1 MKYGIKEQTTEREI
15 VDAVDALLRK
25 SGYRILPQ
33 LRIRTWR
40 PDLVGVKDDEVVI
53 VEAKGHR
60 SDMKKALAQTAL
72 YSTDATSAYLA
83 LPMERIQKGIKKTAE
98 VLGIG
103 LIGVDEAARIVV
115 EASRSKPRPYLVRR
129 IRRTR
134 NVQPPSSG
142 LPRRTSAPAI
152 DRLLR
157 HRRVIDVLI
166 SRPARRFTIRELS
179 QEAKTAYSTTW
190 RLVRDLDSLGV
201 VISERFGTS
210 RVLNL
215 NPQSPIVTEL
225 KRLSSLELAPHRLA
239 ARDFAQQLTG
249 VPEVR
254 QAILFGSVAKR
265 SEAATS
271 DVDIAIVIERKDDS
285 VLDRIDGIAEDVQ
298 DRTRMRIV
306 PLFVSP
312 SERKA
317 ETRIAKAIRSGEV
330 LFERS

>member
-40 PDLVGVKDDEVVI
+40 PNLVGIKDDEVVI

-115 EASRSKPRPYLVRR
+115 EASRSNPRPYLIRR

-134 NVQPPSSG
+134 NMQPPSSG
-142 LPRRTSAPAI
+142 LPRRTSAPANHP
-152 DRLLR
+152 LLR
-157 HRRVIDVLI
+157 HRLR
-166 SRPARRFTIRELS
+166 
-179 QEAKTAYSTTW
+179 
-190 RLVRDLDSLGV
+190 
-201 VISERFGTS
+201 
-210 RVLNL
+210 
-215 NPQSPIVTEL
+215 
-225 KRLSSLELAPHRLA
+225 
-239 ARDFAQQLTG
+239 
-249 VPEVR
+249 
-254 QAILFGSVAKR
+254 
-265 SEAATS
+265 
-271 DVDIAIVIERKDDS
+271 
-285 VLDRIDGIAEDVQ
+285 
-298 DRTRMRIV
+298 
-306 PLFVSP
+306 
-312 SERKA
+312 
-317 ETRIAKAIRSGEV
+317 
-330 LFERS
+330 

>member
-1 MKYGIKEQTTEREI
+1 
-15 VDAVDALLRK
+15 VDAFLRK
-25 SGYRILPQ
+25 SGYRVLPE

-40 PDLVGVKDDEVVI
+40 PDLVGVKGDEVVI

-60 SDMKKALAQTAL
+60 SDMRRALAQTAL

-83 LPMERIQKGIKKTAE
+83 LPMERIQRGIKQTAE

-103 LIGVDEAARIVV
+103 LIGVDEVARIVV
-115 EASRSKPRPYLVRR
+115 EASPSKPRPSLLRR
-129 IRRTR
+129 IRRMR

-152 DRLLR
+152 EGVLR

-179 QEAKTAYSTTW
+179 QEAKTPYSTTW

-210 RVLNL
+210 RVLTL
-215 NPQSPIVTEL
+215 NQQSPIVTEL

-239 ARDFAQQLTG
+239 ARDFAQRLAG

-254 QAILFGSVAKR
+254 RAILFGSVATR
-265 SEAATS
+265 SETATS
-271 DVDIAIVIERKDDS
+271 DVDIAVVIGRKDDS
-285 VLDRIDGIAEDVQ
+285 VLDRIGDIAEDVQ

-312 SERKA
+312 SELKA
-317 ETRIAKAIRSGEV
+317 ETRIARNIRSGEV

>member
-1 MKYGIKEQTTEREI
+1 MKYSIKEQTTEREI

-33 LRIRTWR
+33 LWIRTWR

-60 SDMKKALAQTAL
+60 GDMRRALAQTAL

-83 LPMERIQKGIKKTAE
+83 LPMERIHQGHKKTSE

-103 LIGVDEAARIVV
+103 LIGVDEAARIVA

-142 LPRRTSAPAI
+142 LPRRTSAPPI
-152 DRLLR
+152 NRLLR
-157 HRRVIDVLI
+157 HPRVIDVLI

-201 VISERFGTS
+201 VISERFGAS

-215 NPQSPIVTEL
+215 NQQSPIVTEI

-271 DVDIAIVIERKDDS
+271 DVDIAIVIERKDGS
-285 VLDRIDGIAEDVQ
+285 VLDRIHGIGEDVQ

-312 SERKA
+312 SELKA
-317 ETRIAKAIRSGEV
+317 QTRIAKAIRSGEV
-330 LFERS
+330 LFERT

>member
-1 MKYGIKEQTTEREI
+1 MKYSIKEQPTERVF
-15 VDAVDALLRK
+15 VDAVDALRRK
-25 SGYRILPQ
+25 SGYRVLPQ

-142 LPRRTSAPAI
+142 FRRQTSGPANS
-152 DRLLR
+152 RL
-157 HRRVIDVLI
+157 RR
-166 SRPARRFTIRELS
+166 
-179 QEAKTAYSTTW
+179 
-190 RLVRDLDSLGV
+190 
-201 VISERFGTS
+201 
-210 RVLNL
+210 
-215 NPQSPIVTEL
+215 
-225 KRLSSLELAPHRLA
+225 
-239 ARDFAQQLTG
+239 
-249 VPEVR
+249 
-254 QAILFGSVAKR
+254 
-265 SEAATS
+265 
-271 DVDIAIVIERKDDS
+271 
-285 VLDRIDGIAEDVQ
+285 
-298 DRTRMRIV
+298 
-306 PLFVSP
+306 
-312 SERKA
+312 
-317 ETRIAKAIRSGEV
+317 
-330 LFERS
+330 